1 MVDRYT
7 KIVLT
12 IIAACMLWNVVGGL
26 RSSPAVAQLSQN
38 QPSDT
43 AVHVIVDAWGQH
55 KASYPIPVRPQ
66 QY

>member
-7 KIVLT
+7 KVVLT
-12 IIAACMLWNVVGGL
+12 IIAACMLWNIVVGGSK
-26 RSSPAVAQLSQN
+26 SSPALAQLSQN

-43 AVHVIVDAWGQH
+43 AVHVIVGPH
-55 KASYPIPVRPQ
+55 KAAYPIPVRPQ

>member
-12 IIAACMLWNVVGGL
+12 IIAGCMLWNIAVGWTK
-26 RSSPAVAQLSQN
+26 SSPALAQLAQN
-38 QPSDT
+38 QSGD
-43 AVHVIVDAWGQH
+43 AIHVIVDAWGPH

>member
-12 IIAACMLWNVVGGL
+12 IIAACMLWNIVVGG
-26 RSSPAVAQLSQN
+26 SKTSPALAQLTQN
-38 QPSDT
+38 QPSD
-43 AVHVIVDAWGQH
+43 AIHVIVDAWGPH
-55 KASYPIPVRPQ
+55 KAAYPIPVRPQ